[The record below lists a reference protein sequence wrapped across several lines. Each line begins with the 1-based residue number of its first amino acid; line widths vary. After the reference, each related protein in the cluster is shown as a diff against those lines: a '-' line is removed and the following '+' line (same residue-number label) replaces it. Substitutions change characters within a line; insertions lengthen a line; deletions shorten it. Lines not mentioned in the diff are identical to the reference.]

1 MACVSVGKQSCSSD
15 ETRTPYQIVGGFFF
29 FVQRNKYCK
38 ELCECGLTLRISLCS
53 ISVGIISNR
62 ECICACACTDAFSL
76 FLCILNALK
85 KTLKIIISEIM
96 ANNIKPSE
104 WSHRQ
109 FLFSFP
115 FRLLLTGIN
124 LSETI
129 PETFE
134 FEQIVLHCLKDSL
147 LGCVYKLFAQTE
159 FEEKGILLWL
169 DFYGTRFF
177 LIRMWF
183 SAKNTIRSLFS
194 LKNAPVFRPPFV
206 PTSYHNRIVNGN

>member
-38 ELCECGLTLRISLCS
+38 ELCECGLTLRFSLCS

-129 PETFE
+129 PETLE
-134 FEQIVLHCLKDSL
+134 FEQIVLHSLEDSL
-147 LGCVYKLFAQTE
+147 LGCVYLAPFRWNPFFSHLHELSSKKSHQIIVFTE
-159 FEEKGILLWL
+159 KCLP
-169 DFYGTRFF
+169 
-177 LIRMWF
+177 
-183 SAKNTIRSLFS
+183 
-194 LKNAPVFRPPFV
+194 PVFVHPLCPRLI
-206 PTSYHNRIVNGN
+206 SIEL